1 MSIKR
6 IALLVWKEFTQFRRD
21 PLLPQLVLL
30 MPLLQLIMFGYVV
43 GADVR
48 NIPTAIMDQDRTPMS
63 RQVAEAFTSS
73 GYFVVNAH
81 PSDEA
86 AVRTLM
92 DRGDVQ
98 VAVLLPPGMARDLE
112 RGRQV
117 PVEIIVDGSDSKTAS
132 VASGYAAQIIGSLNQ
147 KRLARLGLLSDAPGV
162 DARVRVLFNPSLR
175 AVNAMVP
182 GLAAFIMMLSV
193 TAVMSQAVVKERER
207 GTLEQMFVT
216 PITRS
221 EYLIG
226 KVLPYIIISVVQVT
240 VVMIVGIYWFRVP
253 FNGTL
258 AGIGLGLVLFLFTGI
273 GLGLFVST
281 VSRTRQQ
288 AQQATMFIL
297 IPTMVLSGFI
307 FPIDSMPAPIVPLTY
322 LIPLRYILVVLRSNW
337 MKGSGFDALWPQYAA
352 MAAFSTVV
360 FFGALAR
367 FRKRLAD

>member
-1 MSIKR
+1 
-6 IALLVWKEFTQFRRD
+6 
-21 PLLPQLVLL
+21 
-30 MPLLQLIMFGYVV
+30 
-43 GADVR
+43 
-48 NIPTAIMDQDRTPMS
+48 
-63 RQVAEAFTSS
+63 
-73 GYFVVNAH
+73 
-81 PSDEA
+81 
-86 AVRTLM
+86 
-92 DRGDVQ
+92 
-98 VAVLLPPGMARDLE
+98 
-112 RGRQV
+112 
-117 PVEIIVDGSDSKTAS
+117 
-132 VASGYAAQIIGSLNQ
+132 
-147 KRLARLGLLSDAPGV
+147 
-162 DARVRVLFNPSLR
+162 
-175 AVNAMVP
+175 
-182 GLAAFIMMLSV
+182 
-193 TAVMSQAVVKERER
+193 
-207 GTLEQMFVT
+207 
-216 PITRS
+216 
-221 EYLIG
+221 
-226 KVLPYIIISVVQVT
+226 
-240 VVMIVGIYWFRVP
+240 MIVGIYWFRVP